1 MQALLSFDKSPPL
14 AAPFRFFLTAP
25 LMGMLAALLFLLE
38 GEAILAS
45 RWTPAALAV
54 THLLTLGF
62 LAQVMLGALI
72 QILPVVAGANLPA
85 PLWVARLTHAGL
97 LGGTLLLVFGFLWGS
112 PTGLLLGGLG
122 LALSICT
129 FLAISLRALWAVPS
143 TSPTI
148 RSLKL
153 ALLALLVVVALGGGL
168 VSVLVFAWGG
178 FDPRWVDLHAAW
190 GLAGWGA
197 ALVVAL
203 SLVVVPMFQLTPGY
217 PARFSWFLV
226 PAVFAVLIAWS
237 LVQMWADG
245 AGARFFQAGLA
256 VVLAAFAL
264 LTLRLQAQRR
274 RARADAT
281 YRYWQFGLLS
291 AILAC
296 AMQLTVALR
305 PAVSEAPAWSLAFGM
320 LVLVGAFMSF
330 IVGMLY
336 KILPFLAWLHLQN
349 LVPGGKGVPA
359 MNRLLPEA
367 GAAQQFWSHVV
378 LSFLLLLAVIY
389 PLPLTWVLAGL
400 AGLFSQGWLLYHLWR
415 VAHLY
420 WRHLKV
426 IQLGKAA
433 A

>member
-25 LMGMLAALLFLLE
+25 VMGMLAALLFLLD

-45 RWTPAALAV
+45 RWTPSALAV
-54 THLLTLGF
+54 THVLTLGF

-72 QILPVVAGANLPA
+72 QILPVVAGANVPA
-85 PLWVARLTHAGL
+85 PLWVARLTHGGL
-97 LGGTLLLVFGFLWGS
+97 LGGTLALVFGFLWS
-112 PTGLLLGGLG
+112 RPTGLLLGGL
-122 LALSICT
+122 ALLLSVGG

-153 ALLALLVVVALGGGL
+153 ALCALLAVLVLGGGL
-168 VSVLVFAWGG
+168 VSVRVFAWAG

-190 GLAGWGA
+190 GVAGWGA
-197 ALVVAL
+197 ALVIAL

-217 PARFSWFLV
+217 PARFSWWLV
-226 PAVFAVLIAWS
+226 PAVFALLLLWS
-237 LVQMWADG
+237 LVQLLGADE
-245 AGARFFQAGLA
+245 GARLFQGGLA
-256 VVLAAFAL
+256 VLLVAFAL
-264 LTLRLQAQRR
+264 FTLRLQAQRR

-281 YRYWQFGLLS
+281 YRYWQFGLF
-291 AILAC
+291 AAVLAC

-305 PAVSEAPAWSLAFGM
+305 PAVSDAPAWSLAFGL

-367 GAAQQFWSHVV
+367 GAARQFWSHVALSACLLWAV
-378 LSFLLLLAVIY
+378 LD
-389 PLPLTWVLAGL
+389 PQPLTWRLAGM
-400 AGLFSQGWLLYHLWR
+400 AGLLSQGWLLLHLWR
-415 VAHLY
+415 VARLY
-420 WRHLKV
+420 RHHLKS
-426 IQLGKAA
+426 IQQGGRAS
-433 A
+433 

>member
-97 LGGTLLLVFGFLWGS
+97 LVGTLALVFGFLWS
-112 PTGLLLGGLG
+112 RPTGLLLGGLG
-122 LALSICT
+122 LALSIGV
-129 FLAISLRALWAVPS
+129 FLAISLRALWVVPS

-153 ALLALLVVVALGGGL
+153 ALFALLAVVLLGGGL

-217 PARFSWFLV
+217 PARFSWWLV
-226 PAVFAVLIAWS
+226 PAIFGVLTAWS
-237 LVQMWADG
+237 LVQSLADG
-245 AGARFFQAGLA
+245 VGARLFQAGLA
-256 VVLAAFAL
+256 IALAAFAL

-281 YRYWQFGLLS
+281 YRYWQLGLLA
-291 AILAC
+291 AILAS

-305 PAVSEAPAWSLAFGM
+305 PAVSDVPTWSLAFGV

-330 IVGMLY
+330 VVGMLY
-336 KILPFLAWLHLQN
+336 KILPFLAWLHLQH

-367 GAAQQFWSHVV
+367 GATRQFWSHVA
-378 LSFLLLLAVIY
+378 LLACLLWAMLD
-389 PLPLTWVLAGL
+389 PLPLTWRLAGCV
-400 AGLFSQGWLLYHLWR
+400 GLVSQGWLLYHLWR
-415 VAHLY
+415 VARLY
-420 WRHLKV
+420 RQHLKS
-426 IQLGKAA
+426 IQLPGAA